1 MNDSTISAVVSEIS
15 PLLVGRGP
23 GKIFQLTSQSLAIDF
38 GLLAHRYL
46 FISVEPAG
54 PRLYLI
60 KRRFRD
66 LEKQS
71 GPLNQFG
78 LSLRKELSRT
88 RLSSVQK
95 QPADR
100 VVWFKFEGANE
111 LGQPKQRSVV
121 AQLTG
126 RSANLLLL
134 DNDDVIISQLRK
146 PHGAGQTIGDK
157 YQQPAAQQ
165 IIRATGRQ
173 HSDVGSP
180 STNEG
185 KSLSEQLDAR
195 YAELSAERTAQSQL
209 TNARAQARKEISRR
223 KKLVRQ
229 LETDLAEHTD
239 AEQQKHIGD
248 LLLANVGTAKREGSR
263 LRLIDYFTDGAPEME
278 IEIDEKLS
286 IPEEAARRFEKYARS
301 KRARKQIASRI
312 AQVKSELT
320 NLETRLAQLASATVD
335 SAAMQSS
342 LSPGSSG
349 GSRGSSPTVREGSSV
364 LPPSKADSKRI
375 PGTRRYLSSDGY
387 EILVGRAA
395 RDNDNLTFKIA
406 KPNDLWLH
414 AADYPGSHVIVR
426 NPTRKE
432 IPHRTIIEAAQL
444 AAYFSQANKDP
455 KVDVHYT
462 QRKFLSKPKGAAP
475 GLVRLSRFKSIT
487 VAPVEAA
494 ERIK

>member
-1 MNDSTISAVVSEIS
+1 MDDATISEVVSEIV

-23 GKIFQLTSQSLAIDF
+23 GKIFQLTPQSLAIDF
-38 GLLAHRYL
+38 GLRAHGYL
-46 FISVEPAG
+46 FISVEPAQA
-54 PRLYLI
+54 RLYLV
-60 KRRFRD
+60 KRRVRD

-71 GPLNQFG
+71 APVNQFG

-88 RLSSVQK
+88 TLSSIQK

-111 LGQPKQRSVV
+111 LGQPKQRSLV

-134 DNDDVIISQLRK
+134 DNDNVIISQMRK

-165 IIRATGRQ
+165 IIKATGRQ

-185 KSLSEQLDAR
+185 TSLSEQLDAH
-195 YAELSAERTAQSQL
+195 YTELSTERAAQSQL
-209 TNARAQARKEISRR
+209 TNARAQLRKEISRR
-223 KKLVRQ
+223 KKLAKQ
-229 LETDLAEHTD
+229 LESDLAEHAE
-239 AEQQKHIGD
+239 AEQHKRLGD

-263 LRLIDYFTDGAPEME
+263 LRLIDYFTNGAPEME

-286 IPEEAARRFEKYARS
+286 IPEEAARRFEKYERS
-301 KRARKQIASRI
+301 KRARKQIASRL

-320 NLETRLAQLASATVD
+320 NLEAQLAQLTSATVD
-335 SAAMQSS
+335 SAAVHSS
-342 LSPGSSG
+342 LAPRSSG
-349 GSRGSSPTVREGSSV
+349 GTQTRSQHRST
-364 LPPSKADSKRI
+364 KRI

-444 AAYFSQANKDP
+444 AAYFSRANKDP

-487 VAPVEAA
+487 VAPMEAA
-494 ERIK
+494 QRIT

>member
-1 MNDSTISAVVSEIS
+1 MDDATISEVVSEIT

-23 GKIFQLTSQSLAIDF
+23 GKIFQLTPQSLAIDF
-38 GLLAHRYL
+38 GLRAHGYL
-46 FISVEPAG
+46 FISVEPAQA
-54 PRLYLI
+54 RLYLI
-60 KRRFRD
+60 KRRVRD

-95 QPADR
+95 QSADR

-111 LGQPKQRSVV
+111 LGHPKQRTLV

-134 DNDDVIISQLRK
+134 DNDNVIISQLRK

-165 IIRATGRQ
+165 IIKATGRQ
-173 HSDVGSP
+173 HSDVGSI

-185 KSLSEQLDAR
+185 KSISEQLDAR
-195 YAELSAERTAQSQL
+195 YTELLAERAAQSQVA
-209 TNARAQARKEISRR
+209 NARAQLRKEISRR
-223 KKLVRQ
+223 KKLVKQ
-229 LETDLAEHTD
+229 LESDLAEHVD
-239 AEQQKHIGD
+239 AEQQKRLGD
-248 LLLANVGTAKREGSR
+248 LLLANVSMATRKGSR
-263 LRLIDYFTDGAPEME
+263 LTLIDYFTDGAPKME

-286 IPEEAARRFEKYARS
+286 IAEEAARRFEKYARS

-312 AQVKSELT
+312 AQVKLELT
-320 NLETRLAQLASATVD
+320 NLEAQLAQLTSATAD
-335 SAAMQSS
+335 SPAVQSS
-342 LSPGSSG
+342 LPARPSG
-349 GSRGSSPTVREGSSV
+349 GTQTRHRST
-364 LPPSKADSKRI
+364 KRI

-444 AAYFSQANKDP
+444 AAYFSRANKDP

-494 ERIK
+494 ERIT